1 MKIILYMLED
11 EEADALL
18 RVLLSGLKPDGV
30 RLIIRRQMNLLIEQY
45 EKLGAEF
52 KIEYLGERIPA
63 EEISF
68 FLKRRGEL
76 TNVELN
82 KLRMLENLY
91 NTIDEWGVE

>member
-1 MKIILYMLED
+1 MKIISYMLED

-30 RLIIRRQMNLLIEQY
+30 RLIIRRQMNLLMEQY
-45 EKLGAEF
+45 EKLGAKFE
-52 KIEYLGERIPA
+52 IEYLGERIPA

-68 FLKRRGEL
+68 FLKTRGEI
-76 TNVELN
+76 TNIELN
-82 KLRMLENLY
+82 RLRMLENLY

>member
-1 MKIILYMLED
+1 MKIIRYMLED

-52 KIEYLGERIPA
+52 KIEYLGDRIPS